1 MPSDPVAKRETPS
14 RYFSSYSYDCRHYA
28 LGSLASQTPFL
39 KGILARLR
47 PWLIRHNKSTSDTG
61 GANRLAEDCRLAS
74 PLSFSTTN
82 QLKYRLRSYS
92 TKISGLG
99 ESSRRSCTRPIISV
113 EYSRRYFN

>member
-47 PWLIRHNKSTSDTG
+47 PWLIRHIKSTSDTG
-61 GANRLAEDCRLAS
+61 SRRGKSAGRRLPTC
-74 PLSFSTTN
+74 
-82 QLKYRLRSYS
+82 
-92 TKISGLG
+92 
-99 ESSRRSCTRPIISV
+99 ESSFIFDYKPVKVPSMLVLYENYWAWRKFSKAM
-113 EYSRRYFN
+113 